1 MQRPNTMGTRRF
13 GRVNWIGLWELYARE
28 VRRFANIASQT
39 VLAPVITAVL
49 FMLVFTLAF
58 GERGDV
64 AVGTAA
70 RIPFADF
77 LAPGIL
83 MMQVIQNAFANS
95 SSSLIV
101 SKIQGN
107 IVDTLMPP
115 LSPSELLAGYA
126 LGGTTRGLAC
136 ALATGLAIFPAIG
149 LGLAH
154 PLWAA
159 AFVLS
164 GSLMLA
170 LLGVLAGIYAEKF
183 DQMAAI
189 TNFVITP
196 LSFLSGTFYSISV
209 LPEPFL
215 TLSHL
220 NPFFYL
226 IDGFRYGAAGISDAS
241 PVTGLV
247 ATLAVNAG
255 LALLAWHWLRRG
267 YRLKS

>member
-1 MQRPNTMGTRRF
+1 MGVRRF

-28 VRRFANIASQT
+28 VRRFANIATQT
-39 VLAPVITAVL
+39 VMAPVITAVL

-58 GERGDV
+58 GERRGE
-64 AVGTAA
+64 AA
-70 RIPFADF
+70 SAAAGIAFPMF
-77 LAPGIL
+77 LAPGIV
-83 MMQVIQNAFANS
+83 MMQLIQNAFANS

-101 SKIQGN
+101 AKVQGN

-115 LSPSELLAGYA
+115 LSPAELLAGYA

-136 ALATGLAIFPAIG
+136 ALATGAVIFPAVG

-154 PLWAA
+154 PLWAL
-159 AFVLS
+159 AFAVS
-164 GSLMLA
+164 GALMLA
-170 LLGVLAGIYAEKF
+170 LVGVLAGIYADKF

-189 TNFVITP
+189 TNFVIMP

-226 IDGFRYGAAGISDAS
+226 IDGFRYGAAGISDAE
-241 PVTGLV
+241 PALG
-247 ATLAVNAG
+247 LAVTMAINLG
-255 LALLAWHWLRRG
+255 LACIAWRWLSRG